1 LSRRQHAIVD
11 AANPVPGFTSLAV
24 DAVAS
29 ARTLGTGRQILHVVV
44 IGCGRV
50 GSELAGALEL
60 GGHSVSIV
68 DKNARA
74 FRRLGG
80 GFAGKTVV
88 GFGFDRDHLAQAG
101 IEDAGAFASVTNGD
115 NSNIL
120 CARIA
125 RETYNIEHVVARI
138 YDPRRALIYQR
149 LGIPTVATVAWTTDQ
164 VLRRL
169 LPGETSHDWVDPTG
183 RLGLVERSIPA
194 KAIGQKLAK
203 LNRPGRF
210 WLTAVTRFGKAQVVT
225 ADLIGQE
232 GDVLVFVSEMDGLD
246 DLQKHIESGGG
257 D

>member
-1 LSRRQHAIVD
+1 M
-11 AANPVPGFTSLAV
+11 
-24 DAVAS
+24 
-29 ARTLGTGRQILHVVV
+29 HVVV

-50 GSELAGALEL
+50 GSELAGALEQA
-60 GGHSVSIV
+60 GHEVAII

-74 FRRLGG
+74 FRRLPPD
-80 GFAGKTVV
+80 FAGKQVV
-88 GFGFDRDHLAQAG
+88 GFGFDRDHLAEAG
-101 IEDAGAFASVTNGD
+101 IEKAGAFASVTNGD

-125 RETYNIEHVVARI
+125 RETYGIEHVVARI

-169 LPGETSHDWVDPTG
+169 LPGESRHDWADATG
-183 RLGLVERSIPA
+183 KVGLVERPIPR
-194 KAIGQKLAK
+194 KAIGQKLTK

-225 ADLIGQE
+225 SDLVGQE
-232 GDVLVFVSEMDGLD
+232 GDVLVFVTEMSALD
-246 DLQKHIESGGG
+246 ELEQHIETGGG